1 MTVVKNEKNELIST
15 RTVTGWRIC
24 MDYRKLNLATKKDH
38 FPLPFIDHMLDR
50 LVGRS
55 HFSFWMGT
63 RGIIRF
69 LLPRR
74 IERKRRALALM
85 VSMPFGECRLA
96 YAVPT
101 TFQRCMI
108 AIFIDMVED
117 IMEVFMDDFSVVGN
131 SFDDCHVNLRRVLK
145 RCIKTNL
152 VLNWEKCHFMV
163 QEGSFGHLVSSKG
176 IEVDRAKVD
185 VIEKLPPPT
194 FVKAIGNFLGHAGFY
209 MRFIKDFFKI
219 ANPLCKLFEKDHPF
233 VFSDDCGVAF
243 KELKKRLVIAPII
256 VAPDWEQPFELMVMR
271 VTMMR
276 EQFLGR
282 TLSEAQIN
290 YTMTEK
296 EMLVVVFAF
305 DKFRS
310 YLISLKISDW
320 KGTKNQVADHLSGL
334 EGAEKKVKVEEIL
347 ETFSDEQLLATSL
360 KEAPW
365 ICVDNTIRRCIP
377 EIDQFSILQGCDE
390 CQRTGNIFRR
400 YEMSMNPI
408 QEVEVFDVW
417 RIDFIGPFVSSYGNK
432 YILVAVDYV
441 SKWVE
446 VVALSTNDAKGVI
459 GFLKKNIFTRFGTPM
474 AIISDEDTHF
484 CNRASAKLLEKY
496 DVHHKVATPYH
507 PQTSGQVE
515 VSNKEIKSM
524 LTKTVNATRIDWA
537 RKLDDTLWA
546 YQTAF
551 KTLIGMSPYKLVF
564 GKERRCRPQKI
575 QAKGSLLH
583 RPKLKQMRPLHL
595 LQRKERR
602 EKLPLV

>member
-194 FVKAIGNFLGHAGFY
+194 FVKAIGNFLGHA
-209 MRFIKDFFKI
+209 
-219 ANPLCKLFEKDHPF
+219 
-233 VFSDDCGVAF
+233 
-243 KELKKRLVIAPII
+243 
-256 VAPDWEQPFELMVMR
+256 
-271 VTMMR
+271 
-276 EQFLGR
+276 GR